1 MVEMVGL
8 PNPVSAFDDLSVITA
23 GPLSFELQKSVLFG
37 LSFLHT
43 VFNVLNTLILVAFIP
58 QIVKIVTKIIPT
70 PKGEEEVFRL
80 RFIQG
85 GPLST
90 AELSLDQAKQEII
103 HFAEICHRETTL
115 IREAIEAMNTDK
127 FDEANAKLAKY
138 EQITD
143 KVEYE
148 IASYL
153 NEVSKGEISAVSVI
167 RVREMYRIIGEME
180 SIGDSAE
187 AIGRMLKRARDL
199 GKSFSEDMLKRL
211 NRMLDLLDVAFEAM
225 IENVTIPSVF
235 LKDISNAQN
244 AENNVNAY
252 RDKLREEHI
261 LNIEKP
267 DYDNQTGV
275 FFTNIVQ
282 ELEKM
287 GDFIINVSECQVEES
302 D

>member
-1 MVEMVGL
+1 
-8 PNPVSAFDDLSVITA
+8 
-23 GPLSFELQKSVLFG
+23 
-37 LSFLHT
+37 
-43 VFNVLNTLILVAFIP
+43 
-58 QIVKIVTKIIPT
+58 
-70 PKGEEEVFRL
+70 
-80 RFIQG
+80 
-85 GPLST
+85 
-90 AELSLDQAKQEII
+90 
-103 HFAEICHRETTL
+103 
-115 IREAIEAMNTDK
+115 MNTDK

-244 AENNVNAY
+244 AENNINAY

-267 DYDNQTGV
+267 DYDYQTGV